1 MKTENSCND
10 GTFSSPRFKI
20 FPQICIIS
28 AKILILK
35 SDQLKKYI
43 FPAILILSRLASPCQ
58 EVQFSPSVISSGGSS
73 NSTNSVNFSRWRI
86 GQINVVIL
94 PSENTLKQASVIN
107 ANPLPLES
115 AKEWSVSIYPNP
127 VNTLLKVHFEMES
140 QGVFTLEIFD
150 VSGRK
155 LITENALI
163 IFPGQVVEIDL
174 SGLIPALY
182 LLKVIPSAMNAQKL
196 FKILKQ

>member
-1 MKTENSCND
+1 
-10 GTFSSPRFKI
+10 
-20 FPQICIIS
+20 
-28 AKILILK
+28 
-35 SDQLKKYI
+35 
-43 FPAILILSRLASPCQ
+43 
-58 EVQFSPSVISSGGSS
+58 
-73 NSTNSVNFSRWRI
+73 
-86 GQINVVIL
+86 
-94 PSENTLKQASVIN
+94 
-107 ANPLPLES
+107 
-115 AKEWSVSIYPNP
+115 
-127 VNTLLKVHFEMES
+127 MES